1 MDNNYK
7 HLVLQF
13 DRAVQPRF
21 EEKKGKGWVEFGEL
35 NNYPNYL
42 IDLYNESPKHGAI
55 VKSKTT
61 YIYGKGF
68 ENAGLANSR
77 GESWNNILKKCIKD
91 DELFRGYYLQVI
103 WNRIGQIAEIYHI
116 DFAKVRVSKDLNTY
130 YVKNDWTDYKEKPR
144 QYPAFNTND
153 KYGSQ
158 ILYVKEY
165 NSTSEVYPLPQYFS
179 CLNYIES
186 DIEVSRHIL
195 GNAKQGFVG
204 STLINLNNGMPHEEK
219 QAEVEKSLLRK
230 FTGHD
235 GKRVVIMFNP
245 SRENSAEIQNLGTTM
260 LTKEDFTNVNNLI
273 QQEIFAGHQI
283 VSPALMGIKT
293 EGQLGSRSEI
303 RDSYEIFNNTYVRE
317 RQDEFNTMFTQLRNL
332 KGEAGEFN
340 IQPVEPLKFEFTEAI
355 MSQNLSKD
363 EIRQLMGKEPLENA
377 IKTQAQ
383 IISDNI
389 NSLSP
394 LVANKVLESM
404 SPDEIRSLAG
414 LTAKATSTGSELT
427 PDAQEVPMQSN
438 DSIKNLTGRQYQNVM
453 RIVRQFGNG
462 KLSKAQAS
470 LMLKNGFGFTD
481 DDVNTFLGID
491 EDPLTDDEIQKFSMD
506 EDERMYQEFNSCG
519 EEKKNFEEV
528 SIRQGFS
535 EVLNQAQADVLSL
548 ITKDKN
554 ITVPVIGSSLKL
566 SQELVQDII
575 DGFIEDGIIEAVP
588 SKVNST
594 PTYEVKKTLGEL
606 EGKKS
611 KVTQVFIRYTYEW
624 MAGFSDSDLATS
636 RPFCRKMIE
645 LSRTKTWSRSDIESI
660 SARVGYSVWERRG
673 GWYTNPATDQP
684 RVYCRHRWV
693 SKLYK
698 RK

>member
-7 HLVLQF
+7 HIVLKF

-35 NNYPNYL
+35 NNYPKYL

-55 VKSKTT
+55 VKSKVT

-68 ENAGLANSR
+68 EDAGLANSR
-77 GESWNNILKKCIKD
+77 GESWNAVMKKCIKD
-91 DELFRGYYLQVI
+91 DELFRGYFLQVI
-103 WNRIGQIAEIYHI
+103 WNRIGQIAEVYHI
-116 DFAKVRVSKDLNTY
+116 DFAKVRVSKDLSTY
-130 YVKNDWTDYKEKPR
+130 YVKNDWLDYKEKPR
-144 QYPAFNTND
+144 EYPAFNTNE

-165 NSTSEVYPLPQYFS
+165 NSTSEVYPLPSYFQG
-179 CLNYIES
+179 LNYIES

-219 QAEVEKSLLRK
+219 QGEVERSLLKK

-245 SRENSAEIQNLGTTM
+245 SRENSADIQNLGTTM
-260 LTKEDFTNVNNLI
+260 LTKEDFTNINNLI
-273 QQEIFAGHQI
+273 QQEIFASHQI

-303 RDSYEIFNNTYVRE
+303 RDSYEIFNNTYVQE
-317 RQDEFNTMFTQLRNL
+317 RQAEFNEMFTQLRNL
-332 KGEAGEFN
+332 KGEAGEFT
-340 IQPVEPLKFEFTEAI
+340 IQPVEPLKFEFTENI

-363 EIRQLMGKEPLENA
+363 EIRQLMGREPLENA

-383 IISDNI
+383 VISDNI

-404 SPDEIRSLAG
+404 TPDEIRSLAG
-414 LTAKATSTGSELT
+414 LV
-427 PDAQEVPMQSN
+427 PAQPSGVASAPQSVPMESN
-438 DSIKNLTGRQYQNVM
+438 EAIRNLTGRQYQNVM

-481 DDVNTFLGID
+481 ADVNTFLGID
-491 EDPLTDDEIQKFSMD
+491 DDPLTEDEIQKFSMD
-506 EDERMYQEFNSCG
+506 EDARLIQEFSECG
-519 EEKKNFEEV
+519 ASDFEEV
-528 SIRQGFS
+528 KYQRGMFAD
-535 EVLNQAQADVLSL
+535 ELNQAQANVLDL
-548 ITKDKN
+548 IQKDKN
-554 ITVPVIGSSLKL
+554 ITVPVIAKSLKL
-566 SQELVQDII
+566 DQELVQNII
-575 DGFIEDGIIEAVP
+575 DDFIEGGILKTTASAINE
-588 SKVNST
+588 T
-594 PTYEVKKTLGEL
+594 PVFEVLKPLSELG
-606 EGKKS
+606 GKQS
-611 KVTQVFIRYTYEW
+611 KVTELFIRYTYEW
-624 MAGFSDSDLATS
+624 MPGFSDKDSATS
-636 RPFCRKMIE
+636 RPFCKE
-645 LSRTKTWSRSDIESI
+645 LMRMSGTKTWSRSDIESI

-673 GWYTNPATDQP
+673 GWYTNPRTDVP
-684 RVYCRHRWV
+684 REYCRHRWV

>member
-340 IQPVEPLKFEFTEAI
+340 IQPVEPLKFEFTEGI
-355 MSQNLSKD
+355 MAQNLTQN
-363 EIRQLMGKEPLENA
+363 EIRELMGREPLQSNEVTA
-377 IKTQAQ
+377 
-383 IISDNI
+383 D
-389 NSLSP
+389 
-394 LVANKVLESM
+394 
-404 SPDEIRSLAG
+404 G
-414 LTAKATSTGSELT
+414 AKALPEAT
-427 PDAQEVPMQSN
+427 EVKAQSN
-438 DSIKNLTGRQYQNVM
+438 DAIRNLTGRQYQNVM

-506 EDERMYQEFNSCG
+506 EDERMYHEFTCCG

-528 SIRQGFS
+528 SIRDGFS

-554 ITVPVIGSSLKL
+554 ITIPVIARTLKL
-566 SQELVQDII
+566 TQELVQDII
-575 DGFIEDGIIEAVP
+575 DGFIDNDILATIP
-588 SKVNST
+588 SKVNTT
-594 PTYEVKKTLGEL
+594 PVYEVKKPLSEL
-606 EGKKS
+606 EGKDS
-611 KVTQVFIRYTYEW
+611 KVTQLFIRYTYEW
-624 MAGFSDSDLATS
+624 MPGFDDGDLATS
-636 RPFCRKMIE
+636 RAFCKKMIS
-645 LSRTKTWSRSDIESI
+645 LSKTKTWSRSDIEDI
-660 SARVGYSVWERRG
+660 SARLGYSVWERRG
-673 GWYTNPATDQP
+673 GWYGN
-684 RVYCRHRWV
+684 RYYCRHRWV